1 MKKAI
6 WLIAGLLTFGLTSCE
21 RNDLLLSEKKLEE
34 KIQRTWKVLYSNNSD
49 SRETWTFSQGGV
61 TITWPKNATEDT
73 TVTGT
78 YTIDA
83 RFAKAYV
90 KIGELD
96 FTRMTNSG
104 FNSIDLN
111 RAWTIVELNNGILYL
126 SATDNRGAIRSIE
139 FLEQ

>member
-1 MKKAI
+1 MKKAF
-6 WLIAGLLTFGLTSCE
+6 WLLAGLLTLGLSSCE

-34 KIQRTWKVLYSNNSD
+34 KIQSTWKVLYSNNSD
-49 SRETWTFSQGGV
+49 SRETWTFSQGGIS
-61 TITWPKNATEDT
+61 ITWPKNATEDT

-78 YTIDA
+78 YTMDA

-90 KIGELD
+90 NIGNLN
-96 FTRMTNSG
+96 FTRITNSG
-104 FNSIDLN
+104 FTSADLN

>member
-6 WLIAGLLTFGLTSCE
+6 WLLAGLLTFGLTSCE

-34 KIQRTWKVLYSNNSD
+34 KIQRTWKVLYSNSSD

-61 TITWPKNATEDT
+61 SITWPKNATEDT

-78 YTIDA
+78 YNIDA

-90 KIGELD
+90 NLGELN

-104 FNSIDLN
+104 FNSLDLN